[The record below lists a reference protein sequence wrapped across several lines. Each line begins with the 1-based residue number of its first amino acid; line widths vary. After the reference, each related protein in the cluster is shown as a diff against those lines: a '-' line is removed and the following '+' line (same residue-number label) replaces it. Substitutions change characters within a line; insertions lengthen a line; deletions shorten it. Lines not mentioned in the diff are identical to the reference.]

1 MFEIKA
7 TKNDSQRTIF
17 KVICKYLNNIP
28 ISKIESL
35 FRKKDIKI
43 NGNRKINKDDKVNEN
58 DIVIVY
64 GIKDWKKITNFS
76 KIPFDF
82 KIIYEDDNLLV
93 IDKKNGVEVHGTD
106 DCLDLQVL
114 SYLNYKH
121 NDSFIPSHIGR
132 LDKETS
138 GLILYGKNYMT
149 VSKFNNTQSLF
160 TKRYIF
166 KSDFNE
172 SRKIVDLYFYKD
184 KTGKI
189 KVSKNKTDKSK
200 YAQTLLYTENNKKYA
215 ELKTGRK
222 HQIRLTLKYLGK
234 PIYGDKKYGGKI
246 SERLMLHSY
255 YIKLNGLDGDLKY
268 LNNLEFYSHPKW

>member
-58 DIVIVY
+58 DIVVVY

-114 SYLNYKH
+114 SYLNYKY

-172 SRKIVDLYFYKD
+172 SRNIVDLYFYKD

-246 SERLMLHSY
+246 AERLMLHSY
-255 YIKLNGLDGDLKY
+255 YIKLNGLDGELKY